1 MQIVIKKIEKC
12 YLPKTNEKTCIPIP
26 IVFRNVKNDD
36 NNS

>member
-12 YLPKTNEKTCIPIP
+12 YLPKTNEKTCIPI
-26 IVFRNVKNDD
+26 VFRNVKNDD